1 MAYPRVYVWPAPV
14 TNAITLLG
22 NYNTNFPL
30 NGTLSTPNSSVI
42 AFDNY
47 SRTISITSA
56 NNHGAVNFTINGTYN
71 GANVT
76 QTIAGPNANTVF
88 GTQLYDTITSIT
100 APAGARNGISF
111 GTGQTGHTRWYLG
124 DYNKKISCFSFQVV
138 VTNQVPADITY
149 SLIATLMDVTTS
161 TTPFAAAPNGINFF
175 DPAAGAAMT
184 LQTVSLY
191 QGVSVVPLRYMAFR
205 INASTTGS
213 LTGII
218 LENG

>member
-14 TNAITLLG
+14 TTAITALG
-22 NYNTNFPL
+22 DYNTNFPL

-47 SRTISITSA
+47 SRTISITSV
-56 NNHGAVNFTINGTYN
+56 NNHAAVNFTINGIYN

-76 QTIAGPNANTVF
+76 QTIAGPNNNTVF

-100 APAGARNGISF
+100 APAGVRNGISF

-138 VTNQVPADITY
+138 VANDITY
-149 SLIATLMDVTTS
+149 SLISTLMDVTTN
-161 TTPFAAAPNGINFF
+161 TTPFAAAPNGITFF
-175 DPAAGAAMT
+175 DPTPANSMT
-184 LQTVSLY
+184 LQAINLY
-191 QGVSVVPLRYMAFR
+191 QTGRTAPLRYMAFK
-205 INASTTGS
+205 ITASTTGS